1 MYVSYY
7 DETIF
12 DDDTAYINM
21 LLSTEKIIMY
31 KPILNKKV
39 PDCKTNEPVELG
51 KYYIKH
57 NLLPGDDAV
66 YLNSIETLRKQ
77 LKERHQNKDENLLE
91 NSQTE
96 IEEP

>member
-1 MYVSYY
+1 MSYY

-31 KPILNKKV
+31 KPILNKKI
-39 PDCKTNEPVELG
+39 PDRKTNEPVELG

-77 LKERHQNKDENLLE
+77 LRERHKNKEEKLLE
-91 NSQTE
+91 NSQIE
-96 IEEP
+96 IEEL

>member
-1 MYVSYY
+1 MSYY

-31 KPILNKKV
+31 KPILNKKA
-39 PDCKTNEPVELG
+39 PDRKTNEPVELG

-77 LKERHQNKDENLLE
+77 LRERHKNKEEKLLE
-91 NSQTE
+91 NSQIE
-96 IEEP
+96 IEEL

>member
-1 MYVSYY
+1 MSYY

-77 LKERHQNKDENLLE
+77 LRERHQSKEKELSENL
-91 NSQTE
+91 QTE
-96 IEEP
+96 IEER

>member
-1 MYVSYY
+1 MSYY

-77 LKERHQNKDENLLE
+77 LRERHQSEEKELSENL
-91 NSQTE
+91 QTE
-96 IEEP
+96 IEER